1 MKLLAPIFLASAV
14 SAAPVASVA
23 TEPVRRNSQE
33 LLEAPVAPSQAI
45 EQIETDSLQIDDDDD
60 DSLAA
65 YMDYLDDLP
74 AEEWEHV
81 FDTLTTALE
90 EKLGLNIDELEKLS
104 DEEFDALLVNL

>member
-1 MKLLAPIFLASAV
+1 MKLLAPVVLASAV
-14 SAAPVASVA
+14 SAAPVV

-33 LLEAPVAPSQAI
+33 LPESPVAPVQTATEPVELI
-45 EQIETDSLQIDDDDD
+45 DTDSLQLGDDE
-60 DSLAA
+60 SLEA

-74 AEEWEHV
+74 ADEWEHI

-104 DEEFDALLVNL
+104 DEEFDALLVDL

>member
-14 SAAPVASVA
+14 SAAPIASVA

-45 EQIETDSLQIDDDDD
+45 EQIETDSLQIDDDD
-60 DSLAA
+60 SLAA

-74 AEEWEHV
+74 ADEWEHV